1 MKEAPP
7 QKKGENIFGGPRLR
21 QKKKEL
27 GHGPRLKRKKK
38 ELGHGPRLRYSTLEL
53 FALSRFRCLVLFGSD
68 LG

>member
-21 QKKKEL
+21 QKKKRA
-27 GHGPRLKRKKK
+27 GPW
-38 ELGHGPRLRYSTLEL
+38 PSAPFCYISLEL